1 MNLDELRDLITRHAR
16 PDMTTAIDGVLVSKV
31 DHAEPPSPSMTSTVL
46 AVIAQ
51 GRKRIALGDRVYDYG
66 AGQYLVASIDMP
78 ITGHYIDIDA
88 ERPALGVGLVL
99 RPARIAELLL
109 HANPA
114 DLPPSEGAPSGMAVN
129 DASAELVDAMVRLLR
144 LLDRPRDR
152 TVLAPLIEKEI
163 LWRVIT
169 DERGAAIRQLGLA
182 DSSLSHIARA
192 VNWIRDHYAEPFR
205 VDEVARL
212 AGMSVSTF
220 YRNFQAVTAMSPIQ
234 FQKQIRLQQARLLLA
249 SQPGDITGTSR
260 RVGYDSPSQFSREY
274 RRQFGTAPSQDANRL
289 RGMTPNAVPPL
300 P

>member
-1 MNLDELRDLITRHAR
+1 MDLEELRDLITRHAR
-16 PDMTTAIDGVLVSKV
+16 PDMTTALDGVLLSMV
-31 DHAEPPSPSMTSTVL
+31 DRADPPSPSMTGTVL
-46 AVIAQ
+46 AVVAQ

-78 ITGHYIDIDA
+78 ITGHFIDVDVD
-88 ERPALGVGLVL
+88 RPALGVGLVL
-99 RPARIAELLL
+99 RPERIAELLL
-109 HANPA
+109 SANPA
-114 DLPPSEGAPSGMAVN
+114 DLPPSGGAPSGMAVN
-129 DASAELVDAMVRLLR
+129 DAPQELVDAVVRLLR
-144 LLDRPRDR
+144 LLERPRDR
-152 TVLAPLIEKEI
+152 AVLAPLIEKEI

-169 DERGAAIRQLGLA
+169 DEQGGAIRQLGLA

-192 VNWIRDHYAEPFR
+192 VNWIRDHHAQPFR

-249 SQPGDITGTSR
+249 ARPGDVTGVSR

-274 RRQFGTAPSQDANRL
+274 RRQFGSPPSQDADRL
-289 RGMTPNAVPPL
+289 RGMTPTAAPAL